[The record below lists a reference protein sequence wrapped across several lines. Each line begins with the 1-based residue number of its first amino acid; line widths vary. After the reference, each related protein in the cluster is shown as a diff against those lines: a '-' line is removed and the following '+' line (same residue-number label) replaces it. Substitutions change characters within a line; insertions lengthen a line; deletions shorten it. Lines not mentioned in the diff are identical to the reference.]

1 MANYKNFNEFINDT
15 NYIVTEFLPTLIRNC
30 SQEQYI
36 GVSNNSTAGVGIVQN
51 TTHMFIKQMLHLLT
65 TTAQNYALSIDT
77 SYNKSIAGVEQDLSH
92 EAQTRKNRDSFLLS
106 VVDKDRLHVIKRT
119 ITLINNDNYTE
130 LKTNLYI
137 EDNTA
142 KALAQSLYNANVYA
156 VRLNPNIEIHR
167 EKINKLL
174 IFVETVPAQ
183 LNNLANLL
191 QLLLY
196 YAHNAPETVKT
207 YVLDLFTELCN
218 AENINEKLE
227 ELFNRFENN
236 KFFLKESCVR
246 EWRRSQT
253 DLRVQINDQKLKV
266 QNIEESIEEY
276 KEGIKNFKESIKIK
290 EQKIEELTQ
299 KLNTLI
305 EEGPDYSTIQ
315 ELEDNTKNAQAYIEK
330 YFPNIAMQVDFGK
343 QEIHLDNLTT
353 LEHWDVD
360 KVDSCLQRVAKNGT
374 SERGIA
380 ILWHTLTQGKYLIP
394 TYTECTLNLL
404 NNNASKKEYATYK
417 DGYMPQPHLMHFN
430 CWGSHEQ
437 AIADFLKN
445 KDIEGAIVQIN
456 YACKQLNLSDNYV
469 ISTITRVLQEY
480 DYMLYNTETEQYVRI
495 IDALPE
501 IMEEFEKT
509 DLYARYYTY
518 GEE

>member
-15 NYIVTEFLPTLIRNC
+15 DYIVTKFLPTLIRNC
-30 SQEQYI
+30 SQEQHI
-36 GVSNNSTAGVGIVQN
+36 GVANNSTAGVGIVQN
-51 TTHMFIKQMLHLLT
+51 TTHSFIKQMLHLLT
-65 TTAQNYALSIDT
+65 TTAQNYTLAIDT
-77 SYNKSIAGVEQDLSH
+77 SYNKSIAAVEQDLGY
-92 EAQTRKNRDSFLLS
+92 EAVTRTNRDSFVLS
-106 VVDKDRLHVIKRT
+106 IVDKDRLPVIKRT
-119 ITLINNDNYTE
+119 ITLINSDNYTKF
-130 LKTNLYI
+130 KTNLYI
-137 EDNTA
+137 EDDTA

-156 VRLNPNIEIHR
+156 VRLNPNVEVYG
-167 EKINKLL
+167 EQINKLL
-174 IFVETVPAQ
+174 IFVETIPAQ

-227 ELFNRFENN
+227 ELFNRFKNN

-246 EWRRSQT
+246 AWRRNQT

-266 QNIEESIEEY
+266 KNLEESIEDY
-276 KEGIKNFKESIKIK
+276 KEGIKNFEESIKIK

-299 KLNTLI
+299 ELNTLI

-330 YFPNIAMQVDFGK
+330 YFPNIKMQVDFGK

-360 KVDSCLQRVAKNGT
+360 KVDSCLQRIAEQDT

-417 DGYMPQPHLMHFN
+417 DGYMPQPHLMRFN

-445 KDIEGAIVQIN
+445 RDIEGAIVQIN

-469 ISTITRVLQEY
+469 ISTMTRILQEY
-480 DYMLYNTETEQYVRI
+480 DYMLYNTETEQYVKI
-495 IDALPE
+495 PDVLPE
-501 IMEEFEKT
+501 IIEEFEKT
-509 DLYARYYTY
+509 DLHAKYYKH
-518 GEE
+518 